1 MRAAIAIYA
10 RYSSDL
16 QREASIEDQVRL
28 CREGVVQMGGEVAGV
43 YTDAAISGS
52 HLQNRPGIQSLLD
65 AARAHPCPF
74 DTVIAESLD
83 RLSRDQE
90 DIAGLFKRLAYLDIK
105 IHTLAEGEINELRI
119 GLKGTMNALFLKDLA
134 LKIRRGLRGRIEQG
148 RSGGGK
154 GYGYRVIRE
163 LDDKGDPVRGGRRID
178 ETEAQIVRRIFT
190 EYAAGKS
197 PKAIA
202 KSLNAEGILGSSKKH
217 WSPSTI
223 HGNWQR
229 GTGILNNELYI
240 GRLVWNRQRFVKDPE
255 TGNRVGRVN
264 PESEWIVK
272 EVPDLRIIDDDL
284 WHAAKQRQQR
294 TRHAVRK
301 SDGSVA
307 LNNVHRRQYLLS
319 GLLKCGVCGS
329 SYTIS
334 SKDRYACSGHRSHGT
349 CNNSLTIKRQVIEM
363 RVLTGLK
370 EKLLAPELVKEF
382 IAEFIAETN
391 RIRHEHALTQS
402 QKHRELDGVN
412 NSIANIIAALEE
424 GIYSA
429 STKDHLIALENR
441 KAELAEELARPV
453 VTTVRLHPNLAEV
466 YRNKV
471 ARLEE
476 TLNADGV
483 RSEAAE
489 TLRGLIEEIRL
500 TPDKKTGVLKAELR
514 GELGAILA
522 LCDAHKKNRP
532 AGGEAGRF
540 SLVAEEGLEPP
551 TRGL

>member
-1 MRAAIAIYA
+1 MWVSKDGSPLTEIAFYFRIKKRTEAAFGRSVNPHLFRHSAATTIAIERPEQVQMASAVLDHKLPLTTERHYNLAQTINAANRYHEELAKLRRRLRRKGPMRAEIYA

-43 YTDAAISGS
+43 FSDAAISGS

-65 AARAHPCPF
+65 AARGHPCPF

-105 IHTLAEGEINELRI
+105 IHPLAEGEINELHI

-307 LNNVHRRQYLLS
+307 LNNAHRRQYLLS

-334 SKDRYACSGHRSHGT
+334 SKDRYACSGHRSHGN

-370 EKLLAPELVKEF
+370 EKLLAGKGF
-382 IAEFIAETN
+382 
-391 RIRHEHALTQS
+391 S
-402 QKHRELDGVN
+402 
-412 NSIANIIAALEE
+412 
-424 GIYSA
+424 
-429 STKDHLIALENR
+429 
-441 KAELAEELARPV
+441 
-453 VTTVRLHPNLAEV
+453 
-466 YRNKV
+466 
-471 ARLEE
+471 
-476 TLNADGV
+476 
-483 RSEAAE
+483 
-489 TLRGLIEEIRL
+489 
-500 TPDKKTGVLKAELR
+500 
-514 GELGAILA
+514 
-522 LCDAHKKNRP
+522 NRP
-532 AGGEAGRF
+532 
-540 SLVAEEGLEPP
+540 EPVSD
-551 TRGL
+551 RQ